1 MKSMIIR
8 LISAAAL
15 AVLVFGSQE
24 ARAQEFKY
32 QVEHDHLYKS
42 CKGELIINQDGVEY
56 WTDNKDHARKWSYT
70 DIKLLKLASPKK
82 VEVVS
87 YESGLKTIGRDKSFQ
102 FKVLEGEITED
113 VSEFL
118 LARVARPLTT
128 SFVATEEKAQYE
140 IPVRHQHR
148 FGGCQGTLRIF
159 ADRIVYESDKEEN
172 SRYWRWSDIQSISR
186 TGPYQ
191 FSVTTYEAKFGGSK
205 TYNFDLKERMEDTV
219 YEFAW
224 ARVNR
229 VTLPGKPLNE
239 QEARRIQP

>member
-1 MKSMIIR
+1 MKSMMMR
-8 LISAAAL
+8 LIGAIAL
-15 AVLVFGSQE
+15 AILVFGGRE
-24 ARAQEFKY
+24 AHAQEFKY

-56 WTDNKDHARKWSYT
+56 RTDNKDHARKWTYI
-70 DIKLLKLASPKK
+70 DIKTIKLKSPKK

-87 YESGLKTIGRDKSFQ
+87 YESGLKTLGWDKEFE
-102 FKVLEGEITED
+102 FKVLEGEITKD

-118 LARVARPLTT
+118 LSRVARPLNT

-140 IPVRHQHR
+140 IPVRHSHR

-159 ADRIVYESDKEEN
+159 SDRIVYESDKQEN

-186 TGPYQ
+186 TGPYH

-205 TYNFDLKERMEDTV
+205 TYNFDLKEQMEDVV
-219 YEFAW
+219 YDFAW

-229 VTLPGKPLNE
+229 ATLPGASRNE
-239 QEARRIQP
+239 QEARRIHP

>member
-1 MKSMIIR
+1 MKSMMIR
-8 LISAAAL
+8 LISAVVL
-15 AVLVFGSQE
+15 AILVFGGRE
-24 ARAQEFKY
+24 AHAQEFKY

-56 WTDNKDHARKWSYT
+56 RTDSKDHARKWTYT

-87 YESGLKTIGRDKSFQ
+87 YESSRKTLGRDKSFE
-102 FKVLEGEITED
+102 FKVLEGEINKD

-118 LARVARPLTT
+118 LARVTRPLTT
-128 SFVATEEKAQYE
+128 SIVTTDEKAQYE
-140 IPVRHQHR
+140 IPVRHRHR
-148 FGGCQGTLRIF
+148 FSGCQGTLRIF

-191 FSVTTYEAKFGGSK
+191 FSITSYEEKFGGSK
-205 TYNFDLKERMEDTV
+205 SYNFDLKEQMEDAV
-219 YEFAW
+219 YDFAW
-224 ARVNR
+224 SRVNR
-229 VTLPGKPLNE
+229 VTLPGKSRNE